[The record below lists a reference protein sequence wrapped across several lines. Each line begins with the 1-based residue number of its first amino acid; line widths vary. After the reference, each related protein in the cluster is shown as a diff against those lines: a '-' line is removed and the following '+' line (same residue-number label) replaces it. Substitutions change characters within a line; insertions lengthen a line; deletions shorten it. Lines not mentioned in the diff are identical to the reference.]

1 MGDTKVQGVV
11 TEYNVDDVL
20 LVFGLEVAE
29 ALRENSAKT
38 FLEIL
43 IILGEFSQDSLD
55 KRR

>member
-1 MGDTKVQGVV
+1 MSDTKVQGVI